1 MTVVCSFVSN
11 IAGDGPAAKNW
22 LLQFGLANAE
32 KHLRMR
38 IDHIDILAVPLAYPN
53 VHDLL
58 LTYVV

>member
-1 MTVVCSFVSN
+1 MSAVGWFVSN

-38 IDHIDILAVPLAYPN
+38 IDHIDILVVPLAYPN

-58 LTYVV
+58 LTYLV

>member
-1 MTVVCSFVSN
+1 MTAVCSLVSN
-11 IAGDGPAAKNW
+11 IAGDGSAAKSW
-22 LLQFGLANAE
+22 LLQFGPANTE

-58 LTYVV
+58 LTYLV